1 MTDAEVLARILDAR
15 HSCRAFLSDP
25 LPREVIEEIVTE
37 AQKVASWCN
46 AQPWQLVVTGAEET
60 GRLRA
65 ALAEEMKTAS
75 HTPDIP
81 FPERYSG
88 VYKDRRSICGW
99 QLYGAVGV
107 EKGDREGSHRQMMEN
122 FRFFG
127 APHVAVLTSEA
138 ELGPYGLVDCGGFL
152 TALTLA
158 ATARGVA
165 TIPQAALASYA
176 PFLHRFFNLSENR
189 TIVCVIS
196 MGREDDSH
204 PANRFRTSRAALNET
219 LRWQG

>member
-1 MTDAEVLARILDAR
+1 MSDAEALTRILDDR
-15 HSCRAFLSDP
+15 YSCRAFRSDP
-25 LPREVIEEIVTE
+25 LPRDLIEEIVSD

-46 AQPWQLVVTGAEET
+46 AQPWQLVVTRAEET
-60 GRLRA
+60 DRLRE
-65 ALAEEMKTAS
+65 ALAEEMTAAS

-88 VYKDRRSICGW
+88 IYKERRSTCGW

-107 EKGDREGSHRQMMEN
+107 QKGDREGSHRQMMEN

-176 PFLHRFFNLSENR
+176 PFLHRFFDLPENR
-189 TIVCVIS
+189 TIVCAIS
-196 MGREDDSH
+196 MGRADEDH
-204 PANRFRTSRAALNET
+204 PANSFRTTRAGLDET

>member
-1 MTDAEVLARILDAR
+1 MSDAEALTRILDAR
-15 HSCRAFLSDP
+15 FSCRAFRPDP
-25 LPREVIEEIVTE
+25 LPRGLIEEIVSD

-60 GRLRA
+60 DRLRE
-65 ALAEEMKTAS
+65 ALAEEMTTAS
-75 HTPDIP
+75 HRPDIP
-81 FPERYSG
+81 FPDRYSG
-88 VYKDRRSICGW
+88 VYKERRSTCGW

-107 EKGDREGSHRQMMEN
+107 EKGDREGSQRQMMEN

-158 ATARGVA
+158 AAARDVA

-176 PFLHRFFNLSENR
+176 PFLHRFFDLAETR
-189 TIVCVIS
+189 TVICVIS
-196 MGREDDSH
+196 LGRADDAH
-204 PANRFRTSRAALNET
+204 PANSFRTTRAGLDET

>member
-1 MTDAEVLARILDAR
+1 MSDAKALTRILDAR
-15 HSCRAFLSDP
+15 HSCRAFLPDP
-25 LPREVIEEIVTE
+25 LPRALIEEIVGE
-37 AQKVASWCN
+37 ARKVASWCN

-60 GRLRA
+60 DRLRA
-65 ALAEEMKTAS
+65 ELAAEMPRAS

-88 VYKDRRSICGW
+88 VYKDRRSTCGW
-99 QLYGAVGV
+99 QLYGAVRVGR
-107 EKGDREGSHRQMMEN
+107 GDREGAHRQMMEN

-138 ELGPYGLVDCGGFL
+138 ELGPYGLVDCGGVL

-165 TIPQAALASYA
+165 TIPQAALASYS
-176 PFLHRFFNLSENR
+176 PFLHRFFDLSEGR
-189 TIVCVIS
+189 TVVCAIS
-196 MGREDDSH
+196 MGRADDNH
-204 PANRFRTSRAALNET
+204 PANSFRTTRASLAESF
-219 LRWQG
+219 RWQG

>member
-1 MTDAEVLARILDAR
+1 MSDAEALTRILDAR
-15 HSCRAFLSDP
+15 FSCRAFRPDP
-25 LPREVIEEIVTE
+25 LPRGLIEEIVSD

-46 AQPWQLVVTGAEET
+46 AQPWQLVVTSAEET
-60 GRLRA
+60 DRLRA
-65 ALAEEMKTAS
+65 ALAEEMTTAS

-88 VYKDRRSICGW
+88 VYKQRRSTCGW

-158 ATARGVA
+158 AAARDVA

-176 PFLHRFFNLSENR
+176 PFLHRFFDLAETR
-189 TIVCVIS
+189 TVICVIS
-196 MGREDDSH
+196 LGRADDTH
-204 PANRFRTSRAALNET
+204 PANSFRTTRAGLDEM

>member
-1 MTDAEVLARILDAR
+1 MSDAAALTRILDAR
-15 HSCRAFLSDP
+15 FSCRAFLPDP
-25 LPREVIEEIVTE
+25 LPRTLIDEIVSE

-46 AQPWQLVVTGAEET
+46 AQPWQLVVTGEEET
-60 GRLRA
+60 DRLRA
-65 ALAEEMKTAS
+65 ELAEEMKTAR

-81 FPERYSG
+81 FPDRYTG
-88 VYKDRRSICGW
+88 VYKDRRSTCGW

-127 APHVAVLTSEA
+127 APHVAVLTSES

-158 ATARGVA
+158 AAARGVA

-176 PFLHRFFNLSENR
+176 PFLHRFFDLPETR
-189 TIVCVIS
+189 TVVCAIS
-196 MGREDDSH
+196 IGRAEETH
-204 PANRFRTSRAALNET
+204 PANSFRTTRASLDET
-219 LRWQG
+219 LSWQA

>member
-1 MTDAEVLARILDAR
+1 MSDAEALTRILDAR
-15 HSCRAFLSDP
+15 YSCRAFRSDP
-25 LPREVIEEIVTE
+25 LPRDLIEEIVGD
-37 AQKVASWCN
+37 AQKAPSWCN

-60 GRLRA
+60 DRLRA
-65 ALAEEMKTAS
+65 ALAEEMTTAS

-88 VYKDRRSICGW
+88 VYKERRSTCGW

-107 EKGDREGSHRQMMEN
+107 EKGDRKGSYRQMMEN

-176 PFLHRFFNLSENR
+176 PFLHRFFELSETR
-189 TIVCVIS
+189 TIVCVVS
-196 MGREDDSH
+196 MGRADEGH
-204 PANRFRTSRAALNET
+204 PANSFRTTRAGLDET